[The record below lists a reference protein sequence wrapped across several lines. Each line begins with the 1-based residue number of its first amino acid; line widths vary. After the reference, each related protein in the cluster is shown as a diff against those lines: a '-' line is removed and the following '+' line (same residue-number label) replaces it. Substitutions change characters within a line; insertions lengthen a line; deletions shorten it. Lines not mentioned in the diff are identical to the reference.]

1 MLPPVAHRLLL
12 DTSSLMYGAYFALP
26 QSITD
31 TRGSPVN
38 ALHGYLDMTATLA
51 RGRGTPDVVHC
62 FDDDWRPA
70 PRVAAYDGYKA
81 ERPEE
86 PEVLTR
92 QFEEL
97 PGLLEAVGMSWARAA
112 GWEAEDA
119 IGSLVARG
127 GRGDRLEVVTGDRHL
142 IQLVRDPV
150 VRVLMTRRGVS
161 NLEELD
167 ERGVLE
173 RFGVPAARYADFAVL
188 RGDPS
193 DGLPGVPGVGEKT
206 ARELVNAYPS
216 LEALLE
222 AVRAPRRT
230 KAVLQRSPAL
240 RARLLGAEPYLR
252 AMREVVPIRTDLDVE
267 VRRSAPDPPAAA
279 RLAKRLG
286 LAGPTRR
293 LGEAL
298 DGA

>member
-1 MLPPVAHRLLL
+1 M
-12 DTSSLMYGAYFALP
+12 
-26 QSITD
+26 
-31 TRGSPVN
+31 
-38 ALHGYLDMTATLA
+38 
-51 RGRGTPDVVHC
+51 
-62 FDDDWRPA
+62 
-70 PRVAAYDGYKA
+70 
-81 ERPEE
+81 
-86 PEVLTR
+86 
-92 QFEEL
+92 
-97 PGLLEAVGMSWARAA
+97 
-112 GWEAEDA
+112 
-119 IGSLVARG
+119 
-127 GRGDRLEVVTGDRHL
+127 
-142 IQLVRDPV
+142 
-150 VRVLMTRRGVS
+150 
-161 NLEELD
+161 
-167 ERGVLE
+167 
-173 RFGVPAARYADFAVL
+173 
-188 RGDPS
+188 
-193 DGLPGVPGVGEKT
+193 GEKT